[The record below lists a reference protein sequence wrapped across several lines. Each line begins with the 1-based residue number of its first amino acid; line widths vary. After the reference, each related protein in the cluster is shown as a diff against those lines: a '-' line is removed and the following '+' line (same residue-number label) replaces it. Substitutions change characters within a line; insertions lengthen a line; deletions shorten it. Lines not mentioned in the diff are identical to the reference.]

1 MELMDLIV
9 EEIKRRESFDNDLK
23 KMGAELSIL
32 NCISLSKDNYYNL
45 MLSPNAKLVTFE
57 ENEVQEVKVEIPVL
71 SSQEL
76 QLQELNK
83 LRAKMISLGIDSI
96 SKLDAL
102 ASQLIAQIK

>member
-45 MLSPNAKLVTFE
+45 MLSPDANLVEFV
-57 ENEVQEVKVEIPVL
+57 ENEVQEVKVVSYKGAEYWITK
-71 SSQEL
+71 EF
-76 QLQELNK
+76 EKNE
-83 LRAKMISLGIDSI
+83 
-96 SKLDAL
+96 
-102 ASQLIAQIK
+102 